1 MHNHEECKDKT
12 DQKKGDSCDSVTAA
26 HNPKQSKEKMY
37 FMLSQPVQ
45 LCQAE
50 NKWKDKSEQ
59 GVSYDSKPERMQPE
73 RMPGHK

>member
-12 DQKKGDSCDSVTAA
+12 DQKKENRATLVTAA
-26 HNPKQSKEKMY
+26 YNPKQSKEKMY

-59 GVSYDSKPERMQPE
+59 GVLYDSKPERM
-73 RMPGHK
+73 PGHK